1 MTDAS
6 FAARDMPFAPR
17 VIEGDTRDQ
26 PAPSADPLPQVIT
39 TERAEPVV
47 PAERATLPVT
57 REPARRRDRVVTFG
71 VAGLAVCVA
80 GWAVV
85 DAVGWISAAFER
97 GGALGFFALTAL
109 TAGLAGAGAVI
120 ARELGSLLR
129 LKSVEAVRGRFS
141 AQGLPAAQT
150 RAAVAEVLAVV
161 PRDHEME
168 RAIEA
173 FQRQL
178 QAHHGSL
185 QQLELLSRTVIKPLD
200 ARAET
205 HIRTAVMRAFGITA
219 ISPTAL
225 TDAAFFLACGVRMV
239 RGIAGAYGHRPT
251 LAATTHLLR
260 RLLFEAGKLGAV
272 DLASASLVQHLGGAV
287 TERFATSTAE
297 ALYAAYRMARLGII
311 VMDLCR
317 PVAFA
322 PNDVPSV
329 GSLVSGIMRRPAA
342 PPAPA
347 PAS

>member
-47 PAERATLPVT
+47 
-57 REPARRRDRVVTFG
+57 
-71 VAGLAVCVA
+71 
-80 GWAVV
+80 
-85 DAVGWISAAFER
+85 
-97 GGALGFFALTAL
+97 
-109 TAGLAGAGAVI
+109 
-120 ARELGSLLR
+120 
-129 LKSVEAVRGRFS
+129 
-141 AQGLPAAQT
+141 PAAQT

-225 TDAAFFLACGVRMV
+225 TDA
-239 RGIAGAYGHRPT
+239 
-251 LAATTHLLR
+251 
-260 RLLFEAGKLGAV
+260 
-272 DLASASLVQHLGGAV
+272 
-287 TERFATSTAE
+287 
-297 ALYAAYRMARLGII
+297 
-311 VMDLCR
+311 
-317 PVAFA
+317 
-322 PNDVPSV
+322 
-329 GSLVSGIMRRPAA
+329 
-342 PPAPA
+342 
-347 PAS
+347 